1 MRSLFLLSLVSMT
14 LVPFEAHAAGNPDK
28 GEKVFARCQVCHSV
42 DPAKKSSVG
51 PNLAGVVGR
60 KAASTVFNYSPAM
73 KAAGFAWTAEKLDAF
88 LARPSALVKGNRM
101 AFGGMP
107 NAQDRADLIAY
118 LSTKK

>member
-14 LVPFEAHAAGNPDK
+14 LVSFEAHAAGNPDK

-42 DPAKKSSVG
+42 DPAKKGSVG
-51 PNLAGVVGR
+51 PNLAGVGR